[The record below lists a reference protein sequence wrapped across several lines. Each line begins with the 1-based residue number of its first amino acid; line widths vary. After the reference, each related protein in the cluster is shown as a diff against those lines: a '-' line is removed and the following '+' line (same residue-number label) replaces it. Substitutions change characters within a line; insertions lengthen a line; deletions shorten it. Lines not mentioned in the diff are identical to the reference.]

1 MSTTATAASG
11 TSTATG
17 EAGGDNAAEQQ
28 AGQQGGEQQPAA
40 QTTEQPKPQP
50 PAAQQQ
56 GEQQNTE
63 PWNDPAADK
72 AEIERLRKENGDSRI
87 NAKNT
92 AREEG
97 KTEAQTALAK
107 ALAPLLGIEL
117 PGEQPATPEQLAEQ
131 VGNVTNE
138 RDAARL
144 DAALTR
150 TAWELGVDPSK
161 LDYIAFKL
169 SKTGELDPNADDFAG
184 KLKTSITA
192 LVAEDATLKRSGT
205 VQASGVENL
214 AGSGGSDTITPEKF
228 ANMSLAERS
237 ELRKTDQATYDR
249 LVGN

>member
-63 PWNDPAADK
+63 PWNDPAAAK

-131 VGNVTNE
+131 VGNVTSE
-138 RDAARL
+138 RDAARV

>member
-1 MSTTATAASG
+1 MSTTATATGG

-28 AGQQGGEQQPAA
+28 AGQQGGEQQPAQA
-40 QTTEQPKPQP
+40 TETPKPQP

-56 GEQQNTE
+56 GEPQSTE
-63 PWNDPAADK
+63 PWNDPAAAK

-97 KTEAQTALAK
+97 KTEAQAALAK

-131 VGNVTNE
+131 VGNVTGE

-150 TAWELGVDPSK
+150 TAWELGVDPAK
-161 LDYIAFKL
+161 LDYLAFKL

-184 KLKTSITA
+184 KLKSSITA

>member
-17 EAGGDNAAEQQ
+17 EAGGYNAAEQQ

-56 GEQQNTE
+56 GEQQAAE
-63 PWNDPAADK
+63 PWNDPAAAK
-72 AEIERLRKENGDSRI
+72 TEIERLRKENGDSRI
-87 NAKNT
+87 NAKNA

-131 VGNVTNE
+131 VGNVTSE
-138 RDAARL
+138 RDAARV
-144 DAALTR
+144 DAALAR

-169 SKTGELDPNADDFAG
+169 SKSGELDPNADDFAG

-192 LVAEDATLKRSGT
+192 LVADDATLKRSGT

>member
-1 MSTTATAASG
+1 MSDTATTTATGSATGAASTDQQG
-11 TSTATG
+11 QQAQPTG
-17 EAGGDNAAEQQ
+17 EQGQQQ
-28 AGQQGGEQQPAA
+28 AQAPVP
-40 QTTEQPKPQP
+40 TP
-50 PAAQQQ
+50 PAQQQ
-56 GEQQNTE
+56 ANEQQNAE
-63 PWNDPAADK
+63 PWKDPDAAK

-117 PGEQPATPEQLAEQ
+117 EGEQQATPEQLAEQ
-131 VGNVTNE
+131 VGSVTTE
-138 RDAARL
+138 RDEARV
-144 DAALTR
+144 DATLTR

-161 LDYIAFKL
+161 LDYVAFKL
-169 SKTGELDPNADDFAG
+169 RKTGALDPTVDDFAG
-184 KLKTSITA
+184 KLKSSITA

-214 AGSGGSDTITPEKF
+214 AGSGGSDTVTPEKF
-228 ANMSLAERS
+228 AGMTLMERS
-237 ELRKTDQATYDR
+237 ELRKSDPATYDR

>member
-1 MSTTATAASG
+1 MSTTATAAGG

-17 EAGGDNAAEQQ
+17 EQAGGDNAAEQQ

-40 QTTEQPKPQP
+40 TTETPKPQP
-50 PAAQQQ
+50 PAVQQQ
-56 GEQQNTE
+56 GEQQAAE
-63 PWNDPAADK
+63 PWNDPGAAK

-117 PGEQPATPEQLAEQ
+117 PGEQPTTPEQLAEQ
-131 VGNVTNE
+131 VGNVTGE

-192 LVAEDATLKRSGT
+192 LVADDATLKRSGT

-214 AGSGGSDTITPEKF
+214 AGSGGNDTITPEKF

-237 ELRKTDQATYDR
+237 ELRKTDQAAYDR